1 MRRGAGGL
9 ATRELA
15 NAMLMFDAIMR
26 LMILQMMMSDLR
38 PFLDLLL
45 SSKQFQRFL
54 VLLRSETIRYAS

>member
-26 LMILQMMMSDLR
+26 LMILMMMSDLR